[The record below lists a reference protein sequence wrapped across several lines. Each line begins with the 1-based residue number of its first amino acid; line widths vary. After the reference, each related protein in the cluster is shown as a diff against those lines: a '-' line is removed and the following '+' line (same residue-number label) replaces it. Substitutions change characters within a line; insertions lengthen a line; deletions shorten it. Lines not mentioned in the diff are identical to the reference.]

1 MSRYHKSRI
10 PRYARLVTS
19 DASQRATTRARTA
32 DETAPSDEAGEF
44 LTLLHAALRSVRREA
59 SERLE
64 PAGTTPGQ
72 FRMLR
77 FLARC
82 DGPCRLGAVASALDV
97 APRSVTS
104 KVDDAERAGLVRRTP
119 DPHDRRATLVEL
131 TPQGRDVVEQ
141 VGAERSSSAGTLLAR
156 LDATERA
163 ELLRLLRVVAGEGAD
178 GDRGAGPGAP
188 PGGRPEGEKGAAAAD
203 ARG

>member
-1 MSRYHKSRI
+1 MTTDPSQ
-10 PRYARLVTS
+10 PATPGVPPGGQA
-19 DASQRATTRARTA
+19 AST
-32 DETAPSDEAGEF
+32 DEAGEF
-44 LTLLHAALRSVRREA
+44 LALLHAALRSVRREA

-77 FLARC
+77 FLSRC

-119 DPHDRRATLVEL
+119 DPQDRRATLVEL
-131 TPQGRDVVEQ
+131 TPRGREVVEQ

-156 LDATERA
+156 LDAHERA
-163 ELLRLLRVVAGEGAD
+163 ELLRLLRAVAGE
-178 GDRGAGPGAP
+178 R
-188 PGGRPEGEKGAAAAD
+188 PGGDASPEQSTGARS
-203 ARG
+203 RG

>member
-1 MSRYHKSRI
+1 M
-10 PRYARLVTS
+10 TT
-19 DASQRATTRARTA
+19 DASQPATPGAAPGGRATST
-32 DETAPSDEAGEF
+32 DEAGEF
-44 LTLLHAALRSVRREA
+44 LALLHAALRSVRREA

-77 FLARC
+77 FLSRC

-104 KVDDAERAGLVRRTP
+104 KVDDAEQAGLVRRTP
-119 DPHDRRATLVEL
+119 DPQDRRATLVEL
-131 TPQGRDVVEQ
+131 TPRGREVVEQ

-156 LDATERA
+156 LDAHERA
-163 ELLRLLRVVAGEGAD
+163 ELLRLLRAVAGERPDDGEAAEGAP
-178 GDRGAGPGAP
+178 GAGSS
-188 PGGRPEGEKGAAAAD
+188 R
-203 ARG
+203 

>member
-1 MSRYHKSRI
+1 
-10 PRYARLVTS
+10 VTS
-19 DASQRATTRARTA
+19 DASARPADGATTTGA
-32 DETAPSDEAGEF
+32 APSVDEAGEF
-44 LTLLHAALRSVRREA
+44 LSLLHTALRTVRREA

-82 DGPCRLGAVASALDV
+82 DSPCRLGAVASALDV

-104 KVDDAERAGLVRRTP
+104 KVDDAEADGLVRRTP

-131 TPQGRDVVEQ
+131 TPRGRDLVAQ
-141 VGAERSSSAGTLLAR
+141 VGTERSSSAGTLLAR
-156 LDATERA
+156 LDDAERR
-163 ELLRLLRVVAGEGAD
+163 ELLRLLRAVAGEGA
-178 GDRGAGPGAP
+178 AP
-188 PGGRPEGEKGAAAAD
+188 
-203 ARG
+203 

>member
-1 MSRYHKSRI
+1 MI
-10 PRYARLVTS
+10 PGTLGGVTS
-19 DASQRATTRARTA
+19 DAT
-32 DETAPSDEAGEF
+32 EF
-44 LTLLHAALRSVRREA
+44 LSLLHAALRAVRREA

-82 DGPCRLGAVASALDV
+82 DGPCRLGAVAQALDV

-104 KVDDAERAGLVRRTP
+104 KVDDAEADGLVQRTP

-131 TPQGRDVVEQ
+131 TPRGRELVEQ
-141 VGAERSSSAGTLLAR
+141 VGAERSTSAGTLLAR
-156 LDATERA
+156 LDETDRA
-163 ELLRLLRVVAGEGAD
+163 ELLRLLRAVAGE
-178 GDRGAGPGAP
+178 AP
-188 PGGRPEGEKGAAAAD
+188 QP
-203 ARG
+203 

>member
-1 MSRYHKSRI
+1 M
-10 PRYARLVTS
+10 TT
-19 DASQRATTRARTA
+19 DASQPATPGAAPGGRATST
-32 DETAPSDEAGEF
+32 DEAGEF
-44 LTLLHAALRSVRREA
+44 LALVHAALRSVRREA

-77 FLARC
+77 FLSRC

-104 KVDDAERAGLVRRTP
+104 KVDDAEQAGLVRRTP
-119 DPHDRRATLVEL
+119 DPQDRRATLVEL
-131 TPQGRDVVEQ
+131 TPRGREVVEQ

-156 LDATERA
+156 LDARERA
-163 ELLRLLRVVAGEGAD
+163 ELLRLLRAVAGERPDD
-178 GDRGAGPGAP
+178 GEAAEGSPGAISS
-188 PGGRPEGEKGAAAAD
+188 R
-203 ARG
+203 

>member
-1 MSRYHKSRI
+1 M
-10 PRYARLVTS
+10 TS
-19 DASQRATTRARTA
+19 DATPRAATGVPLTGTASTT
-32 DETAPSDEAGEF
+32 DEAGEF
-44 LTLLHAALRSVRREA
+44 LALLHGALRTVRREA

-104 KVDDAERAGLVRRTP
+104 KVDDAEQAGLVRRTP
-119 DPHDRRATLVEL
+119 DPYDRRATLVEL
-131 TPQGRDVVEQ
+131 TPRGRDVVEQ
-141 VGAERSSSAGTLLAR
+141 VGAERSSSAGTMLAR
-156 LDATERA
+156 LDAAERA
-163 ELLRLLRVVAGEGAD
+163 ELLRLLRAVAGERD
-178 GDRGAGPGAP
+178 VDPR
-188 PGGRPEGEKGAAAAD
+188 RPEAD
-203 ARG
+203 AGERASGSRGHR